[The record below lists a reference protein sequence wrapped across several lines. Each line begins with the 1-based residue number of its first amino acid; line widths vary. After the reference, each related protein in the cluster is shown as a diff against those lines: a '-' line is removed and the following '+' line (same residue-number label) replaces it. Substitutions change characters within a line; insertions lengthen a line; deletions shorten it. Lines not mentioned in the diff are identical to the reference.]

1 MASNL
6 AAFGLSERLHCS
18 LGLRKAASGSATVE
32 TAAQNLC
39 EYFFD
44 ELVDQAGNPA
54 CALVRVYITQPFA
67 ELPTDLQE
75 FARATAAETRISGT
89 TRCLTLL
96 GTAGVEAQWNS
107 RRASQGH
114 KAIPL
119 VSTEM
124 VEKAPMISQLI
135 KAFGLKVSDV
145 VGESGSIVRDLGGKT
160 YGVFYVPDAA
170 SSPYIPMRDEFVR
183 PYTIRSVVGAGGALA
198 TGEMFALVVF
208 ARVHVTPEAAERF
221 RALALDMKAVLL
233 RYSVDEIFETRGVT
247 AENAPG

>member
-6 AAFGLSERLHCS
+6 AAFGLPERLHCS
-18 LGLRKAASGSATVE
+18 LGVRRTASGSATVE
-32 TAAQNLC
+32 AAAQNIC
-39 EYFFD
+39 EFFFG
-44 ELVDQAGNPA
+44 ELVDPAGNPA
-54 CALVRVYITQPFA
+54 CALVRFYITQPFA
-67 ELPTDLQE
+67 GLPAELQE
-75 FARATAAETRISGT
+75 SARAAAAETRIGGA

-96 GTAGVEAQWNS
+96 GTAGVEERWNS
-107 RRASQGH
+107 RLSSRDH

-135 KAFGLKVSDV
+135 KAFGLNVSDV

-160 YGVFYVPDAA
+160 YGVFYVPDAG

-183 PYTIRSVVGAGGALA
+183 PYSIKSVVGGGGALA

-208 ARVHVTPEAAERF
+208 ARVHVTAEAAERF
-221 RALALDMKAVLL
+221 RALALDVKAALL
-233 RYSVDEIFETRGVT
+233 RFSADEIFEPRTVEVGRTTG
-247 AENAPG
+247 

>member
-18 LGLRKAASGSATVE
+18 LGLRKAAKGTATVE
-32 TAAQNLC
+32 AAAQKLC
-39 EYFFD
+39 EFFFS
-44 ELVDQAGNPA
+44 ELVDPAGEPA
-54 CALVRVYITQPFA
+54 CALVRFYITQPFA
-67 ELPTDLQE
+67 VLPADLRE
-75 FARATAAETRISGT
+75 FAGAAATGGHIGGA

-96 GTAGVEAQWNS
+96 GTAGLEDEWGS
-107 RRASQGH
+107 RFSSRGH

-160 YGVFYVPDAA
+160 YGVFYVPDAGT
-170 SSPYIPMRDEFVR
+170 SPYIPMRDEFVH
-183 PYTIRSVVGAGGALA
+183 PYSIKSVVGAGGALA
-198 TGEMFALVVF
+198 SGEMFALVLF
-208 ARVHVTPEAAERF
+208 ARVHVTQEAAERF
-221 RALALDMKAVLL
+221 RALALDVKAALL
-233 RYSVDEIFETRGVT
+233 RFSPHHVFDAGAVAEGKT
-247 AENAPG
+247 AG